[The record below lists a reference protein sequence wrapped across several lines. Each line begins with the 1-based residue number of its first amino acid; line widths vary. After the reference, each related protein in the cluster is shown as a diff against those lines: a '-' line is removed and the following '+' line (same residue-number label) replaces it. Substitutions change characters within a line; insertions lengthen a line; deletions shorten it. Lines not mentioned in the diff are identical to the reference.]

1 MYDGEI
7 GKFDRALSRIA
18 RAQSMARSQDDLLA
32 SGARRGHSGRSHIAQ
47 ITGAQI
53 TGAQI
58 TGAQINGIATRAAT
72 ADAGHALADA
82 GTRPGTRPGTRQAR
96 AKVSVG
102 INDAIAA
109 EHFSYQK
116 IAGRWRIASKGH
128 RET

>member
-32 SGARRGHSGRSHIAQ
+32 SGARRGHSGRSHI
-47 ITGAQI
+47 AQI